1 MSIGAVRMG
10 NRSRCSSARGPS
22 RASVARWFRP
32 PHCRSSRRDVVVGA
46 PWSTA
51 MFPGLL
57 PSALYSI
64 LCWAT
69 AGSTWASPSSRQ
81 PDHGRVLTRCVR
93 EDDDAVRREHASRK
107 RCGALRR
114 RAAVAERPL
123 VALNRGY
130 HGPLSRVR
138 SPPRSRWPERRR
150 GVRCRRFVSSR
161 WWRPRGRGLPS
172 ASGAVR
178 SVIAAAPPSTTSGLG
193 AGRQPPSA
201 PAHG

>member
-1 MSIGAVRMG
+1 MLCGWAIGAGARRRAGRLGHRWRGGFVRRTVAHRDATSSSG
-10 NRSRCSSARGPS
+10 PRGRQRCS
-22 RASVARWFRP
+22 
-32 PHCRSSRRDVVVGA
+32 
-46 PWSTA
+46 
-51 MFPGLL
+51 GLL

-107 RCGALRR
+107 RYGALRR